1 MRLLLKGGRVID
13 PANNVDA
20 VLDVLIEDGRIA
32 AVGSV
37 RHDEDMRANADAN
50 ADADTDTGVCLGAGT
65 HAASITTAD
74 CRGKLVCPGFIDL
87 HAHLREP
94 GYEYKEDI
102 SSGSHAAAAGGFT
115 TICCMPNTDPVIDNG
130 AVAGFVRRRA
140 QEVGLVN
147 VLPIGAITKKQAGD
161 ELAEMGELVAAGCI
175 AVSDDGKSVLRSDVM
190 RHALEYSRLFG
201 IPVLSHCE
209 DASLSAGQMHEGYY
223 STVYGLKGIPAEAEE
238 IMVARDLILARL
250 TGGRLHICHI
260 STKGALEAV
269 KRAKASGLAVTCE
282 ATPHHLA
289 LTDEVVGSYDTDTKV
304 NPPLRSEEH
313 VAALREALT
322 SGLIDC
328 IATDHAPH
336 HFESKDCEY
345 GLASFGISG
354 IETAV
359 AVIMDTL
366 VGPGLLDIARM
377 VELFTT
383 GPAGVIVEGKASRQA
398 QEASISSSKATP
410 GPCAIQTPGRAVPY
424 LGTLTCGAPAD
435 VTVIDPDLVR
445 TVDARKFYSRGKNT
459 PFKGM
464 ELKGW
469 PCMTIVGGRI
479 VAKDGRVAR

>member
-1 MRLLLKGGRVID
+1 
-13 PANNVDA
+13 
-20 VLDVLIEDGRIA
+20 
-32 AVGSV
+32 
-37 RHDEDMRANADAN
+37 
-50 ADADTDTGVCLGAGT
+50 
-65 HAASITTAD
+65 
-74 CRGKLVCPGFIDL
+74 
-87 HAHLREP
+87 
-94 GYEYKEDI
+94 
-102 SSGSHAAAAGGFT
+102 
-115 TICCMPNTDPVIDNG
+115 MPNTDPVIDNG

-147 VLPIGAITKKQAGD
+147 VLPIGAVTKKQAGE

-175 AVSDDGKSVLRSDVM
+175 AVSDDGKPVLRSDVM

-201 IPVLSHCE
+201 IPVMSHCE
-209 DASLSAGQMHEGYY
+209 DASLSAGQMHEGYC

-269 KRAKASGLAVTCE
+269 KQAKASGLAVTCE

-313 VAALREALT
+313 REALREALA

-359 AVIMDTL
+359 AVIMDSL
-366 VGPGLLDIARM
+366 VRPGLLDIARM

-383 GPAGVIVEGKASRQA
+383 GPAGIIAA
-398 QEASISSSKATP
+398 NKATV
-410 GPCAIQTPGRAVPY
+410 GD
-424 LGTLTCGAPAD
+424 LTCGAPAD

-445 TVDARKFYSRGKNT
+445 TVDPRKFYSRGKNT

-464 ELKGW
+464 ELRGW

-479 VAKDGRVAR
+479 VAEDGHV

>member
-13 PANNVDA
+13 PANNVDS

-32 AVGSV
+32 ALGNT
-37 RHDEDMRANADAN
+37 RHDENMHADAN
-50 ADADTDTGVCLGAGT
+50 ADTDVCLSAGARAR
-65 HAASITTAD
+65 AASITTVD
-74 CRGKLVCPGFIDL
+74 CRGKIVCPGFIDL
-87 HAHLREP
+87 HAHFREP

-115 TICCMPNTDPVIDNG
+115 TVCCMPNTDPVIDNG
-130 AVAGFVRRRA
+130 AVAGFVTRRA

-147 VLPIGAITKKQAGD
+147 VLPIGAITKKQAGE

-175 AVSDDGKSVLRSDVM
+175 AVSDDGKPVLRSDVM

-209 DASLSAGQMHEGYY
+209 DASLSAGYMHEGYY

-269 KRAKASGLAVTCE
+269 KQAKASGLSVTCE

-313 VAALREALT
+313 RAALREALA

-366 VGPGLLDIARM
+366 VRPGLLDIARM

-383 GPAGVIVEGKASRQA
+383 GPARIIA
-398 QEASISSSKATP
+398 EAAA
-410 GPCAIQTPGRAVPY
+410 GPAAIPAPGRTVPC
-424 LGTLTCGAPAD
+424 LGALTCGAPAD
-435 VTVIDPDLVR
+435 VTVIDPDMVR
-445 TVDARKFYSRGKNT
+445 TVDPRKFYSRGKNT

-479 VAKDGRVAR
+479 VAEDGRV

>member
-1 MRLLLKGGRVID
+1 MRLLLRGGRVID

-32 AVGSV
+32 ALGDI
-37 RHDEDMRANADAN
+37 RHDSDMQADA
-50 ADADTDTGVCLGAGT
+50 V
-65 HAASITTAD
+65 D
-74 CRGKLVCPGFIDL
+74 CHGKIVCPGFIDL
-87 HAHLREP
+87 HTHLREP

-102 SSGSHAAAAGGFT
+102 SSGSRAAAAGGFT

-147 VLPIGAITKKQAGD
+147 VLPIGAVTKKQAGE
-161 ELAEMGELVAAGCI
+161 ELAEMGELAAAGCV
-175 AVSDDGKSVLRSDVM
+175 AVSDDGKPVLRSDVM

-209 DASLSAGQMHEGYY
+209 DAGLSAGQMHEGYY

-269 KRAKASGLAVTCE
+269 KQAKASGLAVTCE

-359 AVIMDTL
+359 AVIMDSL
-366 VGPGLLDIARM
+366 VRPGLLDIARM

-383 GPAGVIVEGKASRQA
+383 GPAGIIAANR
-398 QEASISSSKATP
+398 ATV
-410 GPCAIQTPGRAVPY
+410 GA
-424 LGTLTCGAPAD
+424 LTCGAPAD
-435 VTVIDPDLVR
+435 VTIIDPDMVR
-445 TVDARKFYSRGKNT
+445 TVDPRKFYSRGKNT

-464 ELKGW
+464 ELRGW

-479 VAKDGRVAR
+479 VAEDGRVVR

>member
-1 MRLLLKGGRVID
+1 MRLLLKDGRVID
-13 PANNVDA
+13 PANSVDA
-20 VLDVLIEDGRIA
+20 VLDVLIEDGTIA
-32 AVGSV
+32 AIGGI
-37 RHDEDMRANADAN
+37 RHYDDIPAD
-50 ADADTDTGVCLGAGT
+50 ADADTDACLSASART
-65 HAASITTAD
+65 DSITTVD
-74 CRGKLVCPGFIDL
+74 CRGKIVCPGFVDL

-115 TICCMPNTDPVIDNG
+115 TVCCMPNTDPVIDNG

-140 QEVGLVN
+140 QEIGLVN
-147 VLPIGAITKKQAGD
+147 VLPIGAITKKQAGE
-161 ELAEMGELVAAGCI
+161 ELAEMGELAAAGCI
-175 AVSDDGKSVLRSDVM
+175 AVSDDGKPVLRSDVM

-209 DASLSAGQMHEGYY
+209 DANLSAGQMHEGYY
-223 STVYGLKGIPAEAEE
+223 STVYGLKGIPAESEE

-269 KRAKASGLAVTCE
+269 KQAKASGLAVTCE

-313 VAALREALT
+313 VAALREALA

-366 VGPGLLDIARM
+366 VRPGLLDIARM

-383 GPAGVIVEGKASRQA
+383 GPAKVIA
-398 QEASISSSKATP
+398 EAAADPI
-410 GPCAIQTPGRAVPY
+410 AIPAPGRTVPC

-435 VTVIDPDLVR
+435 VTVIDPDMVR
-445 TVDARKFYSRGKNT
+445 TVDPHRFYSRGKNT

-479 VAKDGRVAR
+479 VARDGHVMKQVD

>member
-13 PANNVDA
+13 PANNIDA
-20 VLDVLIEDGRIA
+20 ILDVLIEDGKIA
-32 AVGSV
+32 AVGGI
-37 RHDEDMRANADAN
+37 RHNEDMRADA
-50 ADADTDTGVCLGAGT
+50 V
-65 HAASITTAD
+65 D
-74 CRGKLVCPGFIDL
+74 CRGKIVCPGFIDL

-147 VLPIGAITKKQAGD
+147 VLPIGAITKKQAGE
-161 ELAEMGELVAAGCI
+161 ELAEMGELVSAGCV
-175 AVSDDGKSVLRSDVM
+175 AVSDDGKPVLRSDVM

-223 STVYGLKGIPAEAEE
+223 STVFGLKGIPAEAEE
-238 IMVARDLILARL
+238 IMVTRDLILARL

-269 KRAKASGLAVTCE
+269 KQAKASGLRVTCE

-289 LTDEVVGSYDTDTKV
+289 LTDEAVGSYDTDTKV

-313 VAALREALT
+313 VAALREALA

-366 VGPGLLDIARM
+366 VHPGLLDIARM
-377 VELFTT
+377 VELFTI
-383 GPAGVIVEGKASRQA
+383 GPAGVITANR
-398 QEASISSSKATP
+398 AT
-410 GPCAIQTPGRAVPY
+410 V
-424 LGTLTCGAPAD
+424 GTLTCGAPAD

-445 TVDARKFYSRGKNT
+445 TVDPRAFYSRGKNT
-459 PFKGM
+459 PFKCM

-479 VAKDGRVAR
+479 VAQDGLVVR